1 MIEKPEFDVSA
12 AHKHFSAQCFN
23 MAWGLIDKIDRAAE
37 EDEQMICLSLASL
50 WHWTQRDDCTERNM
64 SIGYWQVS
72 RVYALVGQADAARK
86 YGLLSLECST
96 EKEPFY
102 MGYAYE
108 ALARAES
115 VAGDRK
121 KMEEHL
127 GKARGLA
134 ENVSEVESRKILL
147 ADLDSIRWR

>member
-1 MIEKPEFDVSA
+1 MTEKPGFAVNA

-23 MAWGLIDKIDRAAE
+23 MAWGLIDKPDRTAE
-37 EDEQMICLSLASL
+37 EDEQMIRLSLASL

-72 RVYALVGQADAARK
+72 RIYALVGQADAARK

-96 EKEPFY
+96 EEEPFY

-115 VAGDRK
+115 VAGNRK
-121 KMEEHL
+121 KMEDHL
-127 GKARGLA
+127 GKARRLA
-134 ENVSEVESRKILL
+134 EDVSDVESRKILL
-147 ADLDSIRWR
+147 ADLDGIK

>member
-1 MIEKPEFDVSA
+1 MTEKPGFDVTA

-23 MAWGLIDKIDRAAE
+23 MAWGLIDKPDRTPE

-50 WHWTQRDDCTERNM
+50 WHWTQREDCTRRNM
-64 SIGYWQVS
+64 SIGYWQAS
-72 RVYALVGQADAARK
+72 RIYALVGQAEFARK
-86 YGLLSLECST
+86 YGLLSLEYST

-115 VAGDRK
+115 VAGNRE

-127 GKARGLA
+127 VKARGLV
-134 ENVSEVESRKILL
+134 ENISDVESRKILL
-147 ADLDSIRWR
+147 ADLDGIK